1 MIETKERNSYIH
13 THGTHTH
20 MSESKEEID
29 IKQELHSS
37 SSEGRSEKDPIPD
50 HENQSDDKPQKNQSV
65 DDRPPE
71 ASPLHETI
79 TRLFRE
85 HGPGP
90 MIRELVN
97 MFIA

>member
-1 MIETKERNSYIH
+1 MKQKREIH
-13 THGTHTH
+13 TSIHTTHTHTH
-20 MSESKEEID
+20 MSESKEDID